1 VQEFN
6 KKMGKSVDAV
16 SSQTMERLKQY
27 PWPGNVRE
35 LRNLIERAMIVTIGR
50 SLTIDLPAVTAG
62 PSPVPET
69 LEEVERKHIRDVLE
83 RVHWRISG
91 KQGAAGILGLRPTT
105 LHSRMKKLGIPR
117 PRP

>member
-1 VQEFN
+1 
-6 KKMGKSVDAV
+6 
-16 SSQTMERLKQY
+16 MELLKQH

-35 LRNLIERAMIVTIGR
+35 LRNMIERAMIVSVGR
-50 SLTIDLPAVTAG
+50 SLTIDLPSGATG
-62 PSPVPET
+62 PFPAPIT
-69 LEEVERKHIRDVLE
+69 LQEVERRHICDVLE

-91 KQGAAGILGLRPTT
+91 KQGAAEILGLRPTT